1 MTHEEMTKPFP
12 ITSMTREDLKRY
24 FTEADVE
31 QFSDADMES
40 LASKLADVYC
50 EGQFWENLEAI
61 AEVILTIR

>member
-12 ITSMTREDLKRY
+12 ITSVTQEDLKRY
-24 FTEADVE
+24 FTQAEVE
-31 QFSDADMES
+31 QLSDADMES

-50 EGQFWENLEAI
+50 EGPFWENVETI